1 MVNHP
6 ELDDRIRALG
16 KIVKVLLSIVIGLV
30 LLVMFLF
37 CYIAYVGKG
46 TLVFTKDPV
55 KVTSDPNP
63 SPVTA
68 IQDTFWHAPEIATLD
83 SDPDKE
89 KILLGKDI
97 IANTAKYFGPKGIV
111 KANATNGMNCQ
122 NCHLDAGT
130 RVFGNNYGSVFS
142 TYPKYR
148 PRSGTIENIY
158 KRVTDCFERS
168 LNGIAPDSG
177 SKEMEAIVAYIN
189 WVGKDVKKGEK
200 AAGSG
205 LKELAYMERAADPE
219 KGKAGYEKHCV
230 SCHTTSGSGML
241 NADSSGFIYPP
252 LWGNNSYNSGAG
264 LFRMGSLARYIKY
277 NMPQG
282 VTHDKPILS
291 DEEAWDIAAYVN
303 SQTRPTKDIRKD
315 WPKINEKP
323 VDHPFG
329 PFHDGFTEQQH
340 KFGPFKPI
348 VKKRK
353 ELEAK
358 NNLINGK
365 K

>member
-1 MVNHP
+1 MQQKP
-6 ELDDRIRALG
+6 ELDDQIKSLG
-16 KIVKVLLSIVIGLV
+16 KTVGLMIKVIIGLV
-30 LLVMFLF
+30 LLVMMLF
-37 CYIAYVGKG
+37 SYIAYTGKG
-46 TLVFTKDPV
+46 TWVFEKEPEIPEATIATEKQVAV
-55 KVTSDPNP
+55 K
-63 SPVTA
+63 
-68 IQDTFWHAPEIATLD
+68 DTFWHAPDIASLEGN
-83 SDPDKE
+83 PAKE
-89 KILLGKDI
+89 QILLGKDL
-97 IANTAKYFGPKGIV
+97 IANTSKYFGPKGIV

-130 RVFGNNYGSVFS
+130 RVFGNNYGSVFA

-168 LNGIAPDSG
+168 LNGTAPDSG

-189 WVGKDVKKGEK
+189 WLGKDAKKGEK

-205 LKELAYMERAADPE
+205 LKDLAFLDRAADPE

-230 SCHTTSGSGML
+230 SCHTTSGQGMW
-241 NADSSGFIYPP
+241 NADSSGFTFPP
-252 LWGNNSYNSGAG
+252 LWGSNSFNVGAG
-264 LFRMGSLARYIKY
+264 LYRLSNMAKYIKY

-282 VTHDKPILS
+282 VAHDNPKLT

-303 SQTRPTKDIRKD
+303 SQARPTKDIRKD

-323 VDHPFG
+323 IDHPFG
-329 PFHDGFTEQQH
+329 PFHDGFSETQH

-353 ELEAK
+353 ELDPS
-358 NNLINGK
+358 K